1 MQVLTSEVIS
11 SLMGLMPSPTSSPQ
25 GVVGMYRYDGSDE
38 ESWSEDRD
46 AMSVS
51 SSSTV
56 LDLEVAD
63 GVGAGIPLLPVPC
76 RSAGR
81 GAV

>member
-1 MQVLTSEVIS
+1 M
-11 SLMGLMPSPTSSPQ
+11 
-25 GVVGMYRYDGSDE
+25 GMYRYDGSDE

-51 SSSTV
+51 GSSTV
-56 LDLEVAD
+56 LDPEVAD

>member
-1 MQVLTSEVIS
+1 M
-11 SLMGLMPSPTSSPQ
+11 
-25 GVVGMYRYDGSDE
+25 GMYRYDGSDE

-51 SSSTV
+51 SLSTV
-56 LDLEVAD
+56 LDPEVAD
-63 GVGAGIPLLPVPC
+63 GVGAGIPLLPVLC
-76 RSAGR
+76 RSVGG